1 MGRPVLADKSGT
13 VQAYHDRKVLKR
25 NVVDNLVV
33 CPLGE
38 GRVDV
43 AERPHSSG
51 GESCGKGHG
60 MLLCNA
66 DIEEPV
72 RHLFR
77 QKVHPATGRHGWSNA
92 YNLRIM
98 FGQIEKRLSEHVL
111 IAADAV
117 SGRNSLACLRVE
129 NAGCMPDGLL
139 LLRRSIPLSFFGY
152 YMQDARSPE
161 VTDFL
166 ERRDHLSDVV
176 AVNRSEVAEAESL
189 EDVTTG
195 TLYNRMLGIG
205 RHVFQSFAEAIL
217 PYRVPD
223 VCLDAVVGRVCRKTQ
238 QVLVHGTEV
247 SINREIVVVD
257 YHEQIRLAGSC
268 VVHPFVGKSSSQ
280 CAIAYDSHNLL
291 VPSFHTGSCSKS
303 ESRGNGS

>member
-1 MGRPVLADKSGT
+1 
-13 VQAYHDRKVLKR
+13 
-25 NVVDNLVV
+25 
-33 CPLGE
+33 
-38 GRVDV
+38 
-43 AERPHSSG
+43 
-51 GESCGKGHG
+51 
-60 MLLCNA
+60 MLLRNA

-72 RHLFR
+72 RHLFS
-77 QKVHPATGRHGWSNA
+77 QKVHPTAGRHGRSDA

-98 FGQIEKRLSEHVL
+98 FCQIEKRRSEHVL
-111 IAADAV
+111 IAADTV
-117 SGRNSLACLRVE
+117 SGRNALTRLRVE
-129 NAGCMPDGLL
+129 DAGCMPDGLL
-139 LLRRSIPLSFFGY
+139 LLRRGVPLSFFGY

-161 VTDFL
+161 VTDFP
-166 ERRDHLSDVV
+166 ECRNHLSDVV

-195 TLYNRMLGIG
+195 TLYDRMLGIG

-247 SINREIVVVD
+247 SINRKIVVVN
-257 YHEQIRLAGSC
+257 YHKQIRLAGSG

-280 CAIAYDSHNLL
+280 CTVTYDSHNLL
-291 VPSFHTGSCSKS
+291 VPSFHTGSRSKS
-303 ESRGNGS
+303 ESRRNGS